1 MRLPDF
7 WTGLAFAAIGIAIAA
22 KAQGLHVPA
31 GAASPRLFPTIIG
44 ILMTLFGGAIAL
56 RGFRNAGDVALPA
69 WTSSPRKVALVI
81 FLPFAIIFYGLAS
94 PYLGSIIVAIMLVS
108 IHCVIYGVKPVSSL
122 IIGAV
127 AGVVTTMIFTQGLGI
142 PLPEGVVLGG
152 LF

>member
-7 WTGLAFAAIGIAIAA
+7 WTGLAFVAIGIAIAA

-69 WTSSPRKVALVI
+69 WISSPRKVALVA
-81 FLPFAIIFYGLAS
+81 FLPIAIIFYGLAS
-94 PYLGSIIVAIMLVS
+94 PYLGSFVVAIILVS
-108 IHCVIYGVKPVSSL
+108 IHCIIYGVKPLPSL
-122 IIGAV
+122 VIGAA
-127 AGVVTTMIFTQGLGI
+127 AGVITTLIFTQGLGI
-142 PLPEGVVLGG
+142 PLPEGVIFGG
-152 LF
+152 RF